1 MFNVLLV
8 DDEPWVLEGLRTM
21 IDWDRFGFRI
31 CGEALSAT
39 EALKLMEQLKP
50 ELVMTDIHMPVLN
63 GLELIEH
70 SNRTLPHPP
79 KFVILSGYDDFGYAH
94 IAMRQRVA
102 EYLLKPIDD
111 EEIEALLAKLSR
123 EIRDEFET
131 ERSFRQK
138 AGLAVHY
145 LLNRLIREGVNVD
158 LADQACKA
166 MEIQGEPLLQC
177 LLIEPAG
184 GFGGSV
190 DWIDWMAEN
199 GPEGLLGCFQDDSG
213 SMGLVL
219 RVEHSTPDDVMETA
233 LQLQYALAREFEE
246 PVIVAL
252 SGTGAGVQAI
262 GELYRQSVDVRDDK
276 RSQGRSGV
284 FCYQELRRVQH
295 LRGLPLGW
303 IDELLSVIM
312 SGEHA
317 SIESCLAR
325 IFAAMTDHLPR
336 LRAVQADVADLEL
349 KLCRRIAE
357 MNGDPDL
364 FMNRL
369 QGELGHL
376 GDACHCAALK
386 NYIRLLSFEALSELA
401 ELGKLTEHNTIFQVI
416 QYVDREYRSKLQLQD
431 LARHFHMNATY
442 LGQLF
447 KKHAGKPFKEYLND
461 KRIEEAK
468 LLLKRSGMKVSEVAL
483 HVGFPNADYFIH
495 KFKLTTGMLP
505 SNYKNH
511 VESKLR

>member
-21 IDWDRFGFRI
+21 IDWERFGFQI
-31 CGEALSAT
+31 CGEALSAP
-39 EALKLMEQLKP
+39 EALKLMEQWKP

-70 SNRTLPHPP
+70 SNRTMPHPP

-111 EEIEALLAKLSR
+111 EEIEVLLAKLSL

-131 ERSFRQK
+131 ERSYRQK

-145 LLNRLIREGVNVD
+145 LLNRLIREGFNRD

-166 MEIQGEPLLQC
+166 MQIRDEPLLQC
-177 LLIEPAG
+177 LLIEPSG
-184 GFGGSV
+184 GFEGSV

-219 RVEHSTPDDVMETA
+219 RVDHWTPDGVIEAA
-233 LQLQYALAREFEE
+233 LQLQSALSRELEG
-246 PVIVAL
+246 PVIAAL
-252 SGTGAGVQAI
+252 SGTGIGIQAI
-262 GELYRQSVDVRDDK
+262 GELYRQSAEVRDDK

-284 FCYQELRRVQH
+284 FCYQEPRGAEQ
-295 LRGLPLGW
+295 LRGLPCGGMDDLFAM
-303 IDELLSVIM
+303 IM
-312 SGEHA
+312 AGDTS
-317 SIESCLAR
+317 SIEAGLER
-325 IFAAMTDHLPR
+325 IYAVMTDHLPY

-349 KLCRRIAE
+349 KLCRRISE
-357 MNGDPDL
+357 MNGEPDP

-369 QGELGHL
+369 HGELGNL
-376 GDACHCAALK
+376 GDALSCKALK
-386 NYIRLLSFEALSELA
+386 HYMRLLAFEAASQLA
-401 ELGKLTEHNTIFQVI
+401 ELSRLNEHNTIYQVI

-461 KRIEEAK
+461 RRIEEAK

-505 SNYKNH
+505 SSYKNH
-511 VESKLR
+511 VERKLR

>member
-21 IDWDRFGFRI
+21 IDWNRFGFQI
-31 CGEALSAT
+31 CGEALSAP
-39 EALKLMEQLKP
+39 EALKLMEQWKP

-70 SNRTLPHPP
+70 SKRILPLPP
-79 KFVILSGYDDFGYAH
+79 KFVVLSGYDDFGYAH
-94 IAMRQRVA
+94 QAMRQRVA

-111 EEIEALLAKLSR
+111 EEIEAVLAKLSH
-123 EIRDEFET
+123 EIREERDA
-131 ERSFRQK
+131 ERSHRKK

-145 LLNRLIREGVNVD
+145 LLNRLIQDELSHD
-158 LADQACKA
+158 LAEQVRKA
-166 MEIQGEPLLQC
+166 MLIQGKPLLQC
-177 LLIEPAG
+177 LLIEAEIIETG
-184 GFGGSV
+184 V
-190 DWIDWMAEN
+190 DWIEWMADY
-199 GPEGLLGCFQDDSG
+199 GPESSLGCFQDNSG
-213 SMGLVL
+213 SIGVVL
-219 RVEHSTPDDVMETA
+219 HVEHSTPDDVMETA
-233 LQLQYALAREFEE
+233 LQLQSALAQELKG
-246 PVIVAL
+246 PVIAAL
-252 SGTGAGVQAI
+252 SGMGTGIQAI
-262 GELYRQSVDVRDDK
+262 GELYRQSAEVRDDK

-284 FCYQELRRVQH
+284 FCYQEWRRGEH
-295 LRGLPLGW
+295 LRGLPFGW
-303 IDELLSVIM
+303 IDELFSVIM
-312 SGEHA
+312 AGEQA

-325 IFAAMTDHLPR
+325 IYAAMTDHLPH
-336 LRAVQADVADLEL
+336 LRALQSDVADLEL

-357 MNGDPDL
+357 MKGDPDL

-376 GDACHCAALK
+376 GEACHNAALK
-386 NYIRLLSFEALSELA
+386 NYLRLLSFEAASQLA
-401 ELGKLTEHNTIFQVI
+401 ELRKLNEHNTIFQVI

-431 LARHFHMNATY
+431 LARHFHMNAIY

-495 KFKLTTGMLP
+495 KFKLTTGVLP

-511 VESKLR
+511 VGSKQR

>member
-21 IDWDRFGFRI
+21 IDWNRFGFQI
-31 CGEALSAT
+31 CGEALSAP

-70 SNRTLPHPP
+70 SKRILPLPP

-94 IAMRQRVA
+94 QAMRQRVA

-111 EEIEALLAKLSR
+111 EEIEAVLAKLSH
-123 EIRDEFET
+123 EIQDELDA
-131 ERSFRQK
+131 ERSYRKK

-145 LLNRLIREGVNVD
+145 LLNRLIRDELSPD
-158 LADQACKA
+158 LAEQASKA
-166 MEIQGEPLLQC
+166 MQIQGEPLLQC
-177 LLIEPAG
+177 LLIEIG
-184 GFGGSV
+184 ITETGV
-190 DWIDWMAEN
+190 DWIEWMADY
-199 GPEGLLGCFQDDSG
+199 GPPSLLGCFQDNSG
-213 SMGLVL
+213 SIGVVL
-219 RVEHSTPDDVMETA
+219 HVEHSTPDEVMETA
-233 LQLQYALAREFEE
+233 LQLQSALARELEG

-252 SGTGAGVQAI
+252 SGTGEGIQAI
-262 GELYRQSVDVRDDK
+262 GKLYRQSAEVRDDK

-284 FCYQELRRVQH
+284 FCCQEPRGAER
-295 LRGLPLGW
+295 LRGLPCGW
-303 IDELLSVIM
+303 MDKLLSMIM
-312 SGEHA
+312 AGEHA

-325 IFAAMTDHLPR
+325 IFAAMPDHLLH
-336 LRAVQADVADLEL
+336 LRAFQADVADLEL

-369 QGELGHL
+369 QRKLGHL
-376 GDACHCAALK
+376 SDACHKAPLK
-386 NYIRLLSFEALSELA
+386 NYMRLLAFEAASQLEELS
-401 ELGKLTEHNTIFQVI
+401 KLNEHNTIFQVI
-416 QYVDREYRSKLQLQD
+416 QYVDREYRSRLQLQD

-468 LLLKRSGMKVSEVAL
+468 LLLKRSGMKVSEIAL

-495 KFKLTTGMLP
+495 KFKLTTGILP

-511 VESKLR
+511 VESKQR

>member
-21 IDWDRFGFRI
+21 IDWNRFGFQI
-31 CGEALSAT
+31 CGEALSAP

-70 SNRTLPHPP
+70 SKRILTLPP
-79 KFVILSGYDDFGYAH
+79 KFVILSGYDDFRYAH
-94 IAMRQRVA
+94 QAMRQRVA

-111 EEIEALLAKLSR
+111 EEIEAMLAKLSH
-123 EIRDEFET
+123 EIQDERDAECSY
-131 ERSFRQK
+131 RKK

-145 LLNRLIREGVNVD
+145 LLNRLIRDELSHD
-158 LADQACKA
+158 LAEQARKA
-166 MEIQGEPLLQC
+166 MQIQGEPLLQC
-177 LLIEPAG
+177 LLIETG
-184 GFGGSV
+184 ITETGV
-190 DWIDWMAEN
+190 DWIEWMADY
-199 GPEGLLGCFQDDSG
+199 GPPSLLGCFQDNSG
-213 SMGLVL
+213 SIGAVL
-219 RVEHSTPDDVMETA
+219 HVEHSTPDEVMETA
-233 LQLQYALAREFEE
+233 LQLQSALTRELEE
-246 PVIVAL
+246 PVIVAI
-252 SGTGAGVQAI
+252 SGTGAGIQAI
-262 GELYRQSVDVRDDK
+262 GELYRQSAEVRDVK
-276 RSQGRSGV
+276 RSQDRSGV
-284 FCYQELRRVQH
+284 FCYQEWRRVEH
-295 LRGLPLGW
+295 LGGLPFGW
-303 IDELLSVIM
+303 IDELFSMIM
-312 SGEHA
+312 AGEHA

-325 IFAAMTDHLPR
+325 IFAAMTDHLPH
-336 LRAVQADVADLEL
+336 LRALQADVADLEL

-369 QGELGHL
+369 QGNLGHL
-376 GDACHCAALK
+376 GDACPNAALK
-386 NYIRLLSFEALSELA
+386 NYMRLLAFEAASQLA
-401 ELGKLTEHNTIFQVI
+401 ELSRLNEHNTIFQVI

-468 LLLKRSGMKVSEVAL
+468 LLLKRSGMKVSEVAIY
-483 HVGFPNADYFIH
+483 VGFPNADYFIH

-505 SNYKNH
+505 TSYKNH